1 MNKPMPKQ
9 QLRLLLV
16 ALSSAVLLGFFF
28 VLLDKPDFTP
38 NNAVRLMSGWYTDEG
53 ACTLPQT
60 DAKRVGDTHTIY
72 AALPILNQ
80 SDRLIFRSENL
91 NIRVAL
97 DDMTIYQTLLVRRHK
112 TVGDKWHMVYI
123 PPTMQGHIISIT
135 STILFTNGSNYITS
149 VYIGSRADFMRQ
161 YIANQIPGYIVS
173 VLVGLL
179 GAAYLFSG
187 WLIARPLNEHV
198 PLSFA
203 GVCLAAGLW
212 CAMQTQVPELLY
224 GQTSLQIYLTFA
236 TLPLAAGMMC
246 FYLRTLPVPRWLA
259 SAYLVVGGVLLFAF
273 AAALLCEALHWAAF
287 VETMPYVR
295 VAMMAIIGLFGLQLP
310 TLVRRYRANFYLL
323 LGLLCLGAT
332 VGMDLLHAHQGTY
345 DYARATRFGLL
356 WMVLLVSMQYGVR
369 LRKSLRLADQAE
381 VMRSLAYRDPLTGL
395 YNRLAL
401 VSDQEALLANPH
413 GCVGIVQMDI
423 NDLKPI
429 NDEYGHEAGDALILR
444 ASRAIQAAFGSQG
457 KCYRVGGDEF
467 VALITQNVSDATC
480 HGCESRLAEEC
491 AKENAGQAQ
500 LLSIAIGFA
509 MFQPAKGDRFY
520 DLVRIAD
527 MRMYANKRRM
537 KNGELRDAEAG
548 ETQADTQPVLETA
561 PLHTAAVQVV
571 QPPRM
576 HRYYS
581 LLKRVPGGNRV
592 TR

>member
-1 MNKPMPKQ
+1 MIRTMPKQ

-38 NNAVRLMSGWYTDEG
+38 NSAVRLMGGWYTDKG

-60 DAKRVGDTHTIY
+60 DAKRVGDAHTIY

-97 DDMTIYQTLLVRRHK
+97 DDRTIYQTLLARRHE

-123 PPTMQGHIISIT
+123 PPTMQGRTISIT
-135 STILFTNGSNYITS
+135 STVLFTNGSNYITA

-161 YIANQIPGYIVS
+161 YIANQMPGYVVS

-179 GAAYLFSG
+179 GVAYLFSG
-187 WLIARPLNEHV
+187 GLMARPLNEHV

-224 GQTSLQIYLTFA
+224 GQSSLQIYLTYA
-236 TLPLAAGMMC
+236 TLPLAVAMMC
-246 FYLRTLPVPRWLA
+246 FYLRTLPVPAWLA
-259 SAYLVVGGVLLFAF
+259 TAYLVAGVMLLIGFT
-273 AAALLCEALHWAAF
+273 AALLCEALRWAAF
-287 VETMPYVR
+287 VESMPYVR
-295 VAMMAIIGLFGLQLP
+295 VAMMAVIVLFGLQLP
-310 TLVRRYRANFYLL
+310 SLVRRYRANFYLL
-323 LGLLCLGAT
+323 LGLLCLAAT
-332 VGMDLLHAHQGTY
+332 VGMDLVHAHQGTY
-345 DYARATRFGLL
+345 DYAHATRFGLL
-356 WMVLLVSMQYGVR
+356 WMVLLVTVQYGVR
-369 LRKSLRLADQAE
+369 LRSSLRLADQAE
-381 VMRSLAYRDPLTGL
+381 LMRSLAYRDPLTGL

-401 VSDQEALLANPH
+401 VSDQEALLANPS

-423 NDLKPI
+423 NNLKPI

-444 ASRAIQAAFGSQG
+444 ASRAIEAAFGSQG

-467 VALITQNVSDATC
+467 VALITHNVCEETYHS
-480 HGCESRLAEEC
+480 CESRLAQEC
-491 AKENAGQAQ
+491 AKENAGQAHP
-500 LLSIAIGFA
+500 LSIAIGFA

-527 MRMYANKRRM
+527 MRMYAHKRRM
-537 KNGELRDAEAG
+537 KNGEPRDAVAG
-548 ETQADTQPVLETA
+548 ESQADTRPVFD
-561 PLHTAAVQVV
+561 AATERAAAQAG
-571 QPPRM
+571 QLPRKRR
-576 HRYYS
+576 RYS
-581 LLKRVPGGNRV
+581 VPKCVRGGKRVVR
-592 TR
+592 